1 MKIMTMISLIM
12 RIIMMT
18 MIIVMMM
25 TMKTMMMTKIMMMK
39 TTMMMK
45 TMMTMMII
53 GEETL
58 VAEEVPVVVTSKE
71 TVRED
76 SLQEE
81 EEDPDPVQDL
91 GLVQAQAPDLAHQ
104 EEEGLLQV
112 PEMELR
118 EEVLL
123 P

>member
-1 MKIMTMISLIM
+1 
-12 RIIMMT
+12 
-18 MIIVMMM
+18 
-25 TMKTMMMTKIMMMK
+25 MK
-39 TTMMMK
+39 TTMMMT
-45 TMMTMMII
+45 TMMTMII

-71 TVRED
+71 TVRVD

-81 EEDPDPVQDL
+81 EEDPDPVQGR
-91 GLVQAQAPDLAHQ
+91 GLVLAQDLAHQ

-112 PEMELR
+112 PEMELQ